1 MELHMKTTKLLA
13 CAIIGSALLA
23 GPAFAQSA
31 AKGQFIT
38 EQSSS
43 QWLGSKLIGLNVND
57 PQNNKI
63 GDIDQLLVDRDGK
76 IKGVVI
82 GVGGFLGVNKKDVA
96 LPFESLRWVSQQ
108 AAKGSNATTGSDT
121 TTAASSSTATDAS
134 KGYPDHAVLDMTKDE
149 LKNAP
154 DFHYASEGNTK
165 SDK

>member
-43 QWLGSKLIGLNVND
+43 EWLGSKLIGLNVND

-63 GDIDQLLVDRDGK
+63 GDIDQLLVDRNGT
-76 IKGVVI
+76 IEGVVI
-82 GVGGFLGVNKKDVA
+82 AVGGFLGMDKKDVA
-96 LPFESLRWVSQQ
+96 LPFKSLRWVSQQ
-108 AAKGSNATTGSDT
+108 ATKGTSATTGSSTT
-121 TTAASSSTATDAS
+121 TTASSGMATDAS
-134 KGYPDHAVLDMTKDE
+134 KGYPANAVLDM
-149 LKNAP
+149 
-154 DFHYASEGNTK
+154 
-165 SDK
+165 